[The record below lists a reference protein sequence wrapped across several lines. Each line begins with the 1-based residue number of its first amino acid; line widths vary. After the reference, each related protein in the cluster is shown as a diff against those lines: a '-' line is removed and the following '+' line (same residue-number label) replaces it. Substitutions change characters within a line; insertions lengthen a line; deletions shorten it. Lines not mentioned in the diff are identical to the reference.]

1 MKKSFLFTAVF
12 LVIFSAASG
21 ENTDG
26 KSFFI
31 KGKSEFDADRYAEAI
46 ENLSEAYKRL
56 PVVRDYILFYLS
68 KAYSESGNLSESNL
82 MIKELLEDYPSSPLR
97 KRARGLG

>member
-1 MKKSFLFTAVF
+1 MAVFGYDIIMKIVKKSFLFTAVF

-31 KGKSEFDADRYAEAI
+31 KGKGAFDAGRYAGAI
-46 ENLSEAYKRL
+46 ENLSETYKRL
-56 PVVRDYILFYLS
+56 PVVRDYILFICQGRTANQAISASL
-68 KAYSESGNLSESNL
+68 
-82 MIKELLEDYPSSPLR
+82 I
-97 KRARGLG
+97 